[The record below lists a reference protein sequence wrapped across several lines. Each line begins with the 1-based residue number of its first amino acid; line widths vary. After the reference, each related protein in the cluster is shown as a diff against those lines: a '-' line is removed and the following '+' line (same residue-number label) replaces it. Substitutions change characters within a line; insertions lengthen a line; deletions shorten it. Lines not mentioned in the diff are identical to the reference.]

1 MRGFLRF
8 SISLVAL
15 SVVPGAMIFGTPL
28 SAQVINACVDAR
40 KGTLYIPTGGCKAGD
55 APIQWNVTGPAG
67 PPGAS
72 PEGFVFA
79 GFSAGTTTPGTGLGG
94 MNIICQNSFGPN
106 ARMANTKEYYQSNTS
121 VAPSPRAWISPFAA
135 VARDDRAFW
144 DYSGTIIFS
153 GDSST
158 CRTWVSSFIG
168 SGLVL
173 DPDDGLTTAQC
184 DSLIQV
190 ACSVPAQAP

>member
-28 SAQVINACVDAR
+28 SAQIINACVDAR

-106 ARMANTKEYYQSNTS
+106 ARMANTKEYFESNTS
-121 VAPSPRAWISPFAA
+121 AAPSPLAWINPFAV
-135 VARDDRAFW
+135 VAISDRSFL
-144 DYSGTIIFS
+144 DYSGTVI
-153 GDSST
+153 SSSQT
-158 CRTWVSSFIG
+158 CMTWVSSLPG
-168 SGLVL
+168 AGLVL
-173 DPDDGLTTAQC
+173 DPDDGLTGVQC